1 MTLHVHLAD
10 PAEPDVTRAL
20 ARALSAAVTLTTG
33 PVIAPETEVLV
44 TPEPTAAQLAAALHL
59 RAVVVPYT
67 GISRTAREVMLAHP
81 HLSLHNSRWPAIPT
95 AEGALTLLLAA
106 TKFVL
111 PADRAFR
118 RHEWMMRYAPSP
130 SILLH
135 GKTVLVLGFGAIG
148 QIIGR
153 MCHALG
159 MHVIGVRRRAGALA
173 LDYPARVYA
182 VDELPALLPQASIL
196 IVTLPLTEAT
206 KGLVTAEHLRRLARP
221 AFVVNVGRGPV
232 IDEAALYQALRDGT
246 LTAAGLDVW
255 YTYPRDASEYA
266 HTPPS
271 AYPFHELD
279 NVVMSPHRIDLVR
292 EHNDRL
298 VAELAETLNRAAQ
311 GEPLRHRVDVE
322 AGY

>member
-1 MTLHVHLAD
+1 
-10 PAEPDVTRAL
+10 
-20 ARALSAAVTLTTG
+20 
-33 PVIAPETEVLV
+33 
-44 TPEPTAAQLAAALHL
+44 
-59 RAVVVPYT
+59 VVAPYT
-67 GISRTAREVMLAHP
+67 GISPTARQVMLAHP

-118 RHEWMMRYAPSP
+118 QHDWTTRYAPSP

-135 GKTVLVLGFGAIG
+135 GKTALVLGFGAIG
-148 QIIGR
+148 QTIGR

-173 LDYPARVYA
+173 LDYLAQVHA
-182 VDELPALLPQASIL
+182 VADLPTLLPQASIL
-196 IVTLPLTEAT
+196 IVSLPLTEAT
-206 KGLVTAEHLRRLARP
+206 KGLITAEHLRRLARP
-221 AFVVNVGRGPV
+221 AFLVNVGRGPV

-255 YTYPRDASEYA
+255 YNYPSTADEYA

-271 AYPFHELD
+271 AHPFHELD

-292 EHNDRL
+292 EHNGRL